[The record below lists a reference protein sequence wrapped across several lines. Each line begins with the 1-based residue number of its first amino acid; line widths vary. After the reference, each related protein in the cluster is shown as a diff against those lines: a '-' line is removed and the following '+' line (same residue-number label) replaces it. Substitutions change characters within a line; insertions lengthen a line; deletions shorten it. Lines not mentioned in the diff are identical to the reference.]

1 MKLKHLP
8 ILAVLS
14 LGLASCASF
23 QNASVADYNGD
34 GIISDAEARQYEK
47 QKNVEMAN
55 VMTENAKTQHAG
67 STVRTGANIVGDLSR
82 TVNTLSNFGRW

>member
-1 MKLKHLP
+1 MKLRHLSFV
-8 ILAVLS
+8 LVLS
-14 LGLASCASF
+14 LGLASCSSF

-55 VMTENAKTQHAG
+55 VLTENAKVQHAG
-67 STVRTGANIVGDLSR
+67 STVRTGANMVGDLSR
-82 TVNTLSNFGRW
+82 TVNMLNNFGRW